1 MCLYKYSDMRFGV
14 AHDMWLTGQ
23 NSWYNGGYSIG
34 TPVVGMCFNIGV
46 DGNITIPND
55 IKTPESMTNR
65 IKALDAE
72 CVGID
77 DNVIIIG
84 NTTMGGNITIGG
96 SCNISNNLTVLGLSI
111 FNQTMRIKTQSQGG
125 GNLRIEPSV
134 NGNEASIGYYNRS
147 DLRITDA
154 GDMWVSG
161 VNRWSRVGF
170 NIGTTVLGSC
180 LNISNA
186 GTISATYKLI
196 TPLLY
201 SDILRAN
208 GATQITLDD
217 NVIITG
223 NLTIGRIYKYQNTHT
238 ASQTAGATRLTIA
251 QLLNGI
257 YEITQTAVVLL
268 TLPTGTATYSGGFGV
283 NQSIDWS
290 VINTGTSV
298 GTATVQQT
306 TDHTLI
312 GSGFVQKATSGQF
325 RTRITALNTA
335 ITYRVS

>member
-1 MCLYKYSDMRFGV
+1 MELLNVCLLLILESQALFLYKYSDMRFGV
-14 AHDMWLTGQ
+14 ADDMWLTGQ
-23 NSWYNGGYSIG
+23 NDWYNGGYSIG

-96 SCNISNNLTVLGLSI
+96 SCNISNNLTVLGFSI

-186 GTISATYKLI
+186 GTISATYKII
-196 TPLLY
+196 TPLLN

-306 TDHTLI
+306 TDHTLRFWI
-312 GSGFVQKATSGQF
+312 CPKSYKWPF
-325 RTRITALNTA
+325 
-335 ITYRVS
+335 